1 MLGFCVFSP
10 RPAIVGVRLVLC
22 GDGVEDEK
30 TEVVGFL
37 LEFEQFRKLLGRDE
51 LAVLDLGRDDEN
63 GGGDALV
70 EGLVNAAGGLARRQI
85 NEVTPGHETAG
96 TQKTV
101 HKLGVLST
109 VALSIRDENRPS
121 RVVAI
126 PVVGAAS
133 VSHDSSKPGPR
144 LRKAVV
150 KY

>member
-1 MLGFCVFSP
+1 MPGIHVVFL
-10 RPAIVGVRLVLC
+10 RPAVVGGRLVLF

-37 LEFEQFRKLLGRDE
+37 LECEQFRKLLGEDE

-63 GGGDALV
+63 GGSDTLF
-70 EGLVNAAGGLARRQI
+70 EGLVNAAGGLTGRQI

-96 TQKTV
+96 AQETV
-101 HKLGVLST
+101 QALGVLGT

>member
-1 MLGFCVFSP
+1 LPGIHAIFL
-10 RPAIVGVRLVLC
+10 RPAVVGSRLVLF

-37 LEFEQFRKLLGRDE
+37 LEFEQFRKLLSRDE
-51 LAVLDLGRDDEN
+51 LAVPDLGRDDEN
-63 GGGDALV
+63 GGRDTFF
-70 EGLVNAAGGLARRQI
+70 EGLVNAAGGLTGGQI

-96 TQKTV
+96 AQETV
-101 HKLGVLST
+101 QALGELGA
-109 VALSIRDENRPS
+109 VALPVRDEDRPG

-126 PVVGAAS
+126 PVGGAAS
-133 VSHDSSKPGPR
+133 VSHDSSKPGPG

>member
-1 MLGFCVFSP
+1 MPGIHAVFL
-10 RPAIVGVRLVLC
+10 RPAVAGGRLVLF

-37 LEFEQFRKLLGRDE
+37 LEFEQFRKLLSGDE
-51 LAVLDLGRDDEN
+51 LALLDLGRDDEN
-63 GGGDALV
+63 GGSDTFF
-70 EGLVNAAGGLARRQI
+70 EGLVNAAGGLTGGQI

-96 TQKTV
+96 AQEPVQT
-101 HKLGVLST
+101 LGVLGT
-109 VALSIRDENRPS
+109 VALSIRDENRPG

-126 PVVGAAS
+126 PVGGAAS
-133 VSHDSSKPGPR
+133 VSHDSSKPGPG